1 MGSRD
6 LRRKQGLVKLQKT
19 MGKEHWGNVC
29 LNFSGLVFR
38 WWGSGFLCLL
48 LKKIFF
54 NIEHELLL

>member
-19 MGKEHWGNVC
+19 VGKEHWGNVC

-38 WWGSGFLCLL
+38 WWGSILFVFVFL
-48 LKKIFF
+48 IYVG
-54 NIEHELLL
+54 